1 MTGTPRGTPAFGG
14 ASGVTSTANL
24 HRIALWFFSVCEVDA
39 AASRRIASV
48 YASLTLYM
56 LSTATIPSTTPA
68 LPLAMM
74 GSTAHAIMPFGGSP
88 PLANVPG
95 GVPLSSLFFS
105 LARCAAI
112 SLSDLRVYTFGS
124 IPPAAGATC
133 VSCTR
138 ARTLAVAARAGMEK
152 APVVDADP
160 DAPINPPVPLPLSS
174 RSPPPLACWFHA
186 KCMSSDMR
194 PRAPCS
200 VLNAFWPKST
210 RAMVPSTRSR
220 APASK
225 LTARTVTENRCSRLP
240 SAAFSSSRKPSR

>member
-1 MTGTPRGTPAFGG
+1 M
-14 ASGVTSTANL
+14 
-24 HRIALWFFSVCEVDA
+24 CEVAA

-88 PLANVPG
+88 PPANVPG

-138 ARTLAVAARAGMEK
+138 ARTLAVAARAGMEN

-160 DAPINPPVPLPLSS
+160 DETADPDSPVPLPLSS
-174 RSPPPLACWFHA
+174 LSPPPLACWFQA
-186 KCMSSDMR
+186 KCMSSEMR
-194 PRAPCS
+194 PRGPCS

-225 LTARTVTENRCSRLP
+225 LTARTVMENRCSAA
-240 SAAFSSSRKPSR
+240 AAFSSSTDARWGDGGAEAPRLAP

>member
-1 MTGTPRGTPAFGG
+1 
-14 ASGVTSTANL
+14 
-24 HRIALWFFSVCEVDA
+24 
-39 AASRRIASV
+39 
-48 YASLTLYM
+48 M

-105 LARCAAI
+105 LVRCAAI

-133 VSCTR
+133 VSCTS
-138 ARTLAVAARAGMEK
+138 ARTLAVAARAGMEN

-160 DAPINPPVPLPLSS
+160 DSPVPLPLSS
-174 RSPPPLACWFHA
+174 RSPPPRACWFHA

-210 RAMVPSTRSR
+210 RAMVPSTRSS

-225 LTARTVTENRCSRLP
+225 LTARTVMENRCSAA
-240 SAAFSSSRKPSR
+240 AAFSSSTDARWGDGGAEAPRLAP